1 MFKETKL
8 IDYLRIIR
16 DELEV
21 RETTSKELLWKQ
33 FVSTIKE
40 TGLKSQINLED
51 TLGSFEDDD
60 DFAEH
65 VPAVAV
71 RAGGIFSAHVATSS
85 GHRSSSGGTA
95 RSDQIDGRSEELR
108 GAPRKKK
115 TIKHLVWYFMLTYSV
130 VS

>member
-1 MFKETKL
+1 MFEETKL

-51 TLGSFEDDD
+51 Q
-60 DFAEH
+60 
-65 VPAVAV
+65 P
-71 RAGGIFSAHVATSS
+71 
-85 GHRSSSGGTA
+85 
-95 RSDQIDGRSEELR
+95 
-108 GAPRKKK
+108 
-115 TIKHLVWYFMLTYSV
+115 
-130 VS
+130 

>member
-1 MFKETKL
+1 MFEETKL
-8 IDYLRIIR
+8 IDYLRIILR
-16 DELEV
+16 EELKV
-21 RETTSKELLWKQ
+21 RETTSKKLLWKQ

-71 RAGGIFSAHVATSS
+71 RAGGVFSARCDIK
-85 GHRSSSGGTA
+85 RSQFLLLLHQQCSCCC
-95 RSDQIDGRSEELR
+95 RR
-108 GAPRKKK
+108 GAATLKCMDGGALEGNV
-115 TIKHLVWYFMLTYSV
+115 T
-130 VS
+130 